1 VRTIARLRWD
11 RVGRIG
17 LLLVLAAVAGLYV
30 THTIA
35 FLKTKAQ
42 ADAQLSIVHALIRAN
57 TRLEREQQAL
67 SSSAVIAAKARRLG
81 MVRLGEHPY
90 VVTGLPAR

>member
-1 VRTIARLRWD
+1 MARVRWD

-17 LLLVLAAVAGLYV
+17 LLLVLAAVASLYV

-35 FLKTKAQ
+35 FLKAKAQ
-42 ADAQLSIVHALIRAN
+42 ADAQLSIVDGLIRAN
-57 TRLEREQQAL
+57 ARLEREQQAL
-67 SSSAVIAAKARRLG
+67 SRPAVIAAKARRLG

-90 VVTGLPAR
+90 VVMGVPAR